1 MAFWN
6 IGNFF
11 RKNKLLFFIS
21 LLCIFCSSLMIFF
34 SAGLI
39 YHYQQKSFSGD
50 GHKQSVMINFNEQ
63 KCAENPITKSELVS
77 FFKNGNIF
85 DELDYF
91 YCETYDFDNDGNVT
105 DAYLFYTQYTN
116 GNFYFSRS
124 VKENWENDL
133 LLTSGDLFTD
143 EQEENGEKVALVSDN
158 NNSDTVNAI
167 GMDFKVVGRLNAEQ
181 GVYFIE
187 DTYIPFNAVKD
198 DQPFYHGIYFKY
210 NTMMSIKDVE
220 QLVNYAQ
227 NCFSDRIEF
236 DNYSD
241 YYDFDMANY
250 YKTLGFS
257 CILICLLSCFNFI
270 MLYRYILTARAKEYA
285 IMRICGA
292 TRPRLAFDFAG
303 EILLLSFPVL
313 LISAVVFQV
322 FIRPYLVRLYEYSS
336 GAYSAGLFAMV
347 IIAYLAVTII
357 CSVIMFITAAG
368 CLPPL
373 RRRTST
379 DSVGVEIPTESHP

>member
-1 MAFWN
+1 MFIKN
-6 IGNFF
+6 IRIFVF
-11 RKNKLLFFIS
+11 KNRLVFSIIV
-21 LLCIFCSSLMIFF
+21 LCIICSSLMIYI

-39 YHYQQKSFSGD
+39 YHYQKKSFFGD
-50 GHKQSVMINFNEQ
+50 SSKQSVTINFNETA
-63 KCAENPITKSELVS
+63 CLDNPITKGELVS
-77 FFKNGNIF
+77 FFKNSDIF
-85 DELDYF
+85 DKLDYF
-91 YCETYDFDNDGNVT
+91 YCETYDFDNDGNIT
-105 DAYLFYTQYTN
+105 NAYLFYTQYSN

-124 VKENWENDL
+124 IKENWENDL
-133 LLTSGDLFTD
+133 LLTSGDFFTD
-143 EQEENGEKVALVSDN
+143 EQEENCEKVALVSNN
-158 NNSDTVNAI
+158 NNSDTVNAM
-167 GMDFKVVGRLNAEQ
+167 GVDFKVVGRLNAEQ

-198 DQPFYHGIYFKY
+198 DQPFYQGIYFKY
-210 NTMMSIKDVE
+210 NTMLSIKDVK

-285 IMRICGA
+285 VMRICGA
-292 TRPRLAFDFAG
+292 TRPKLAFDFAG

-322 FIRPYLVRLYEYSS
+322 LIRPYLVRLYEYSS
-336 GAYSAGLFAMV
+336 GAYSVGLFAVV
-347 IIAYLAVTII
+347 IIAYLVVTII
-357 CSVIMFITAAG
+357 CSVIMFISQV
-368 CLPPL
+368 
-373 RRRTST
+373 R
-379 DSVGVEIPTESHP
+379 GVMLHGKGGINDVL